1 MGGLD
6 PPYPWRPPRAGRAQ
20 PPPSS
25 GARVSP
31 DRLRRKGEVHVSQAA
46 PPMGTRDARGARP
59 RIGFPA
65 RA

>member
-6 PPYPWRPPRAGRAQ
+6 PPSPRRPPREGRAQ

-31 DRLRRKGEVHVSQAA
+31 DRLRRKDEAHVRQDAL
-46 PPMGTRDARGARP
+46 PMGTRAARGARP